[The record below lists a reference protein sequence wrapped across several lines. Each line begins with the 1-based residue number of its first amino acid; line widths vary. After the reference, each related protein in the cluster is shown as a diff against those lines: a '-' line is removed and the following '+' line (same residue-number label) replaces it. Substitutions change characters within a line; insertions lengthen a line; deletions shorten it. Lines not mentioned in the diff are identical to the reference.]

1 MPQKAREYS
10 GTQARAHMHTLYT
23 QGYTRG
29 TRVYT
34 QDAHTPECAEC
45 VVRCAAVEQSRKAA
59 MGLGAATGVPAWCS
73 TVEYLLTLSMVQYHG
88 VLTYLKHGVVPW
100 FVCRL

>member
-23 QGYTRG
+23 QGHTRG

-45 VVRCAAVEQSRKAA
+45 AAVERSRKAA

-73 TVEYLLTLSMVQYHG
+73 TVEYGMWYHEYLRTLSMVQYRG
-88 VLTYLKHGVVPW
+88 VRDVVP
-100 FVCRL
+100 